1 MPSSP
6 PCSPNRLR
14 RHLVLSATGVA
25 LAAPALRA
33 FAQNPAPARNT
44 GEPIRLAQL
53 LDASQDQQEVS
64 RDYSTGVRLAAN
76 DFNRASR
83 KRIQLVPFQS
93 DGTAGSLKA
102 VIDAI
107 RKDASLCG
115 LMGTAGERIALD
127 SIQAARAEGLAVAH
141 LAPWMSDSRFDADRD
156 VVPVFASRETQI
168 RFALKSLESLGIAD
182 IGIVY
187 SSPHE
192 FSTLRLGVEA
202 AAQQLKLRP
211 VTYVPQAGDDATA
224 LASRL
229 PTNSPVLLL
238 FLGGTIELSLFA
250 DGLSARKLQKYVVS
264 LADIDVGTLVQMGTG
279 RAVPLILTQVVP
291 NPQSSTLPSVRD
303 YRAALKAQFDEKPAQ
318 ISLAGYLA
326 GRYVF
331 TVLARMERPATRDHI
346 LSEFERRPSEDIGGF
361 QIGFSAA
368 QRRGS
373 SFVTQTLLTGDGRQV
388 G

>member
-1 MPSSP
+1 MPPYTTRSAPLS
-6 PCSPNRLR
+6 R
-14 RHLVLSATGVA
+14 RHLILSAASAV
-25 LAAPALRA
+25 LAAPTVSTRA
-33 FAQNPAPARNT
+33 QTAVTPRAI

-64 RDYSTGVRLAAN
+64 RDYSTGVTLAVN
-76 DFNRASR
+76 DFNRTSR

-93 DGTAGSLKA
+93 DGSAGSLKTVMA
-102 VIDAI
+102 AI

-127 SIQAARAEGLAVAH
+127 SIQAARAEGLPIAH
-141 LAPWMSDSRFDADRD
+141 LAPWMSDSRFDTDRD
-156 VVPVFASRETQI
+156 VVAVFASREAQI
-168 RFALKSLESLGIAD
+168 RFALKSLDSLGIAD

-192 FSTLRLGVEA
+192 YATLHVGVEA
-202 AAQQLKLRP
+202 AARELKLRP
-211 VTYVPQAGDDATA
+211 VAYVPQGSDDATT

-229 PTNSPVLLL
+229 PGSSPVLLL

-250 DGLSARKLQKYVVS
+250 EGLSARKLQKYVVS
-264 LADIDVGTLVQMGTG
+264 LADIDVGTLVQMGSG

-303 YRAALKAQFDEKPAQ
+303 YRALLKAQFDEKPSQ

-331 TVLARMERPATRDHI
+331 TVVARMERPATRESI
-346 LSEFERRPSEDIGGF
+346 LLEFERRPSEDIGGF
-361 QIGFSAA
+361 QIGFTPT

-373 SFVTQTLLTGDGRQV
+373 SFVTQTILTGDGRQV

>member
-1 MPSSP
+1 
-6 PCSPNRLR
+6 L
-14 RHLVLSATGVA
+14 H
-25 LAAPALRA
+25 A
-33 FAQNPAPARNT
+33 FAQNPAPARNP

-53 LDASQDQQEVS
+53 LDTSQDQQEVS

-76 DFNRASR
+76 DFNRTSR
-83 KRIQLVPFQS
+83 KRIQLVPFES

-102 VIDAI
+102 VMEAI

-187 SSPHE
+187 SNAHE

-229 PTNSPVLLL
+229 PATSPVLLL

>member
-1 MPSSP
+1 MPQSKTHSP
-6 PCSPNRLR
+6 DPSR
-14 RHLVLSATGVA
+14 RSLILGATGAA
-25 LAAPALRA
+25 LTLPSIHLRAQAPAA
-33 FAQNPAPARNT
+33 ARSL
-44 GEPIRLAQL
+44 GEPIRFAQL
-53 LDASQDQQEVS
+53 LDSSQDQQDIS
-64 RDYSTGVRLAAN
+64 RDYSTGVRLAVN
-76 DFNRASR
+76 DFNRTSR

-93 DGTAGSLKA
+93 DGSAGSLKA
-102 VIDAI
+102 VMDSI
-107 RKDASLCG
+107 RKDTSLCG

-127 SIQAARAEGLAVAH
+127 SIQAARSEGVPIAH
-141 LAPWMSDSRFDADRD
+141 LAPWMSDSRFDTDRD
-156 VVPVFASRETQI
+156 VVAVFASREAQI

-187 SSPHE
+187 SSPRE
-192 FSTLRLGVEA
+192 FSTLHVGVEA
-202 AAQQLKLRP
+202 AAGQLKLRP
-211 VTYVPQAGDDATA
+211 VAYVPQGSDDATT

-229 PTNSPVLLL
+229 PGSSPVLLL

-250 DGLSARKLQKYVVS
+250 DGLSARKLQKYIVS
-264 LADIDVGTLVQMGTG
+264 LADIDVGTLVQMGSG

-303 YRAALKAQFDEKPAQ
+303 YRASLKAQFDEKPSQ

-331 TVLARMERPATRDHI
+331 PIVARLDRPATRENI
-346 LSEFERRPSEDIGGF
+346 LLEVERLPSEDIGGF
-361 QIGFSAA
+361 QIGFTAT

-373 SFVTQTLLTGDGRQV
+373 SFVTQTILTGDGRQV